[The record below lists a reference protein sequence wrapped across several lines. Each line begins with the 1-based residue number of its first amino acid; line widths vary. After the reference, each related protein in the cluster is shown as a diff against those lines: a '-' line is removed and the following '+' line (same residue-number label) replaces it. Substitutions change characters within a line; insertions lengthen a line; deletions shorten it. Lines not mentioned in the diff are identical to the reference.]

1 MNRRHRSLLAAA
13 LIGCA
18 CSAVPSRAEV
28 GAFIAA
34 VEFDDAANLEAAPG
48 FGLRWGRS
56 SGTLGGETSLMIAR
70 PDRKVATGLFSTSE
84 SATAIFFEGRL
95 LLNLPAGAVRPFLSA
110 GYGAITILPGDL
122 EDPLASDD
130 DLRTLAALSEIE
142 TSHAFSYGAGA
153 RWSLND
159 RLDVRLDLRQYQVF
173 SVTGA
178 VVERVAGEAAGTLV
192 KRQGRVTNGEL
203 SAGIQFRL

>member
-1 MNRRHRSLLAAA
+1 MTRGHRSVVAAA
-13 LIGCA
+13 ICCA
-18 CSAVPSRAEV
+18 CSALPSQAEV

-48 FGLRWGRS
+48 LGLRWGRS
-56 SGTLGGETSLMIAR
+56 SRTFGGETSLMISR
-70 PDRKVATGLFSTSE
+70 PDRNVATGLFSTSE
-84 SATAIFFEGRL
+84 SATAIFFEGRFF
-95 LLNLPAGAVRPFLSA
+95 LNLPAGMIRPFLSA

-130 DLRTLAALSEIE
+130 DRQTLAALSEIE
-142 TSHAFSYGAGA
+142 TSHAFSYGVGA

-192 KRQGRVTNGEL
+192 KRQGRDTNGEL
-203 SAGIQFRL
+203 SAGIQFHL